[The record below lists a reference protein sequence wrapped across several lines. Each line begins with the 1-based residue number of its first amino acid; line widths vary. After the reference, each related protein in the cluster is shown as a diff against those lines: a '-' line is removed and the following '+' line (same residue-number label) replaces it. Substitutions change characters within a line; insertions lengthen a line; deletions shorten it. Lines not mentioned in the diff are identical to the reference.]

1 MNFFNDSPIEKPEDD
16 QYGVTAFSSALATS
30 LLEMTNPVGTTIAI
44 NGPWG
49 SGKSSAVN
57 LIRGNLEARKD
68 DQLTI
73 VDFKCWWYRG
83 EEAIALAFLQELN
96 TALKNSLGDHV
107 KGLIPEIGK
116 QILQAGPVIG
126 SAVALATTGG
136 VGALVAGSA
145 AFTKR
150 FFRDKDPLERTF
162 RKLSE
167 ALEEQSRRFL
177 IIIDDIDRLSPDEA
191 LAIFRLVKSVGRLP
205 NVMYLLVFD
214 RNLADAAVQERYP
227 SEGPHFLEKI
237 IQASFELPPPAQ
249 SDLNNALLTAVQD
262 ICGEPPEEHVVRFMN
277 LFYDVVVPYMTTPR
291 HVTRLVN
298 AMSVTW
304 PPVANNISLADY
316 VSLETLRLYEPLLYS
331 AIKNNQDILTG
342 GTELQGNTDKDIK
355 FAPFLPNLPEAKHEL
370 VKVILQRMFPSMEDV
385 GYSAGFHENWDAE
398 RRVCLSKHFDTYFK
412 LSLSDDTLSAEEIGE
427 LLDRANDRD
436 FVKHRLLRAAAQI
449 RKDHKS
455 MVPVIL
461 DELTSHGKEIQKEK
475 VRDLFCA
482 LFEVADDI
490 TLKGDEERGFA
501 IANTHLRLHWLIRR
515 VTEDRFTLEEKSDL
529 YLAATENASLGW
541 LIDFVSSAFDDYHPR
556 NGREVNPATCLVT
569 KDIVPK
575 FKERALNAL
584 RRAAGTG
591 ELLRSD
597 TLMFNLYRWREFA
610 DDGGV
615 EMKTWVD
622 EQLQNDE
629 VLIRF
634 AQVLTG
640 ESWATGL
647 GGFGSLGDRV
657 SRRQIRAQISDNFD
671 LFDQT
676 WFRGELERIVR
687 EKRYPPDDIEAVR
700 VFLSAWTRRR
710 EGHDD

>member
-1 MNFFNDSPIEKPEDD
+1 MSRYFNDSPIEKPEDD
-16 QYGVTAFSSALATS
+16 QYGVAAFSSALATS
-30 LLEMTNPVGTTIAI
+30 LLEMANPIGTTIAI

-57 LIRGNLEARKD
+57 LIRGELEARKN

-96 TALKNSLGDHV
+96 SALKTSLGDRV
-107 KGLIPEIGK
+107 KGLVPEIGR

-136 VGALVAGSA
+136 IGALVAGSA

-150 FFRDKDPLERTF
+150 FFPDKAPLEKTF
-162 RKLSE
+162 GKLSK
-167 ALEEQSRRFL
+167 ALEAQPRRFL

-214 RNLADAAVQERYP
+214 RTLADAAVQERYP

-249 SDLNNALLTAVQD
+249 SDLNNALLIAVQD
-262 ICGEPPEEHVVRFMN
+262 ICGEPPEQHVVRFMN

-291 HVTRLVN
+291 HVTRLIN

-304 PPVANNISLADY
+304 PPVANNISRADY
-316 VSLETLRLYEPLLYS
+316 LALETLRLYEPALYNT
-331 AIKNNQDILTG
+331 IKYNRDIVTGKTKSQG
-342 GTELQGNTDKDIK
+342 GTRDDTK
-355 FAPFLPNLPEAKHEL
+355 FAPFLAGIPETKHEL
-370 VKVILQRMFPSMEDV
+370 AKVILQRLFPSMENI
-385 GYSAGFHENWDAE
+385 GYSGFHETWNAE

-412 LSLSDDTLSAEEIGE
+412 LSLSDDTLSAADIGE
-427 LLDRANDRD
+427 LLKRANDRD
-436 FVKHRLLRAAAQI
+436 FVKQRLLKAATQI
-449 RKDHKS
+449 RKNHKS
-455 MVPVIL
+455 MAPVIL
-461 DELTSHGKEIQKEK
+461 DELTSHGKEIERDK
-475 VRDLFCA
+475 VHDFFCA

-490 TLKGDEERGFA
+490 TRKEDEERGFA
-501 IANTHLRLHWLIRR
+501 MANTSLRFHWLIRQ

-541 LIDFVSSAFDDYHPR
+541 LIDFVSSAYDDYHPR
-556 NGREVNPATCLVT
+556 EGKEVDLSRCLVT
-569 KDIVPK
+569 EDAIPAL
-575 FKERALNAL
+575 KERALNAL
-584 RRAAGTG
+584 RHAASTG
-591 ELLRSD
+591 ELLRRD
-597 TLMFNLYRWREFA
+597 DLMYNLYRWREFA
-610 DDGGV
+610 DDQGA
-615 EMKTWVD
+615 EMKVWLD
-622 EQLQNDE
+622 EQLQSDE

-634 AQVLTG
+634 AKALTG
-640 ESWATGL
+640 ESWTTGL

-657 SRRQIRAQISDNFD
+657 SRRQTRAQISDSFD
-671 LFDQT
+671 LFDPT
-676 WFRGELERIVR
+676 WFRGELERVMR
-687 EKRYPPDDIEAVR
+687 EQRYPKDDLEAVR
-700 VFLSAWTRRR
+700 LFLDAWGRRR
-710 EGHDD
+710 GGHDD